1 MSLISKAE
9 KSFSPVLSIV
19 VYKSDEE
26 IYMEMHRIDKTG
38 NLMEG
43 APLSKECISDLV
55 KGFSEEQGRRP
66 NGRIPANMLW
76 CDTRVGHE
84 RYVWYNPPMQ
94 RMMYFVKSL
103 GIESGLYHVPGIIYE
118 AFGTERLNVYAYKGP
133 KPTVKTKLYKAPFF
147 NVTDGSVCLGNAKID
162 FPESPTF
169 HSFVGYWERRFWLTE
184 FSHLGGSQNPTK
196 DNLVIVTKAS
206 AERFG
211 YSQLLP
217 MRIALNHLLK

>member
-1 MSLISKAE
+1 MSLISKA
-9 KSFSPVLSIV
+9 KNSFSPVLSIV

-55 KGFSEEQGRRP
+55 KGFSDDQGWNP

-76 CDTRVGHE
+76 SDTRIGHE

-94 RMMYFVKSL
+94 RMMYFVSSL
-103 GIESGLYHVPGIIYE
+103 GIENGLYHVPGIIYE
-118 AFGTERLNVYAYKGP
+118 AFGTEKLNVYAYKGT
-133 KPTVKTKLYKAPFF
+133 KPSSKTKLYKAPFF
-147 NVTDGSVCLGNAKID
+147 NVTNGSVCLGNAKIEP
-162 FPESPTF
+162 PESPDF
-169 HSFVGYWERRFWLTE
+169 DLFIDYWERRFWLTE

-206 AERFG
+206 AERFD
-211 YSQLLP
+211 YSQLCP
-217 MRIALNHLLK
+217 MKITLNNLLK